1 MVTFVRTL
9 ELPKPM
15 ILKKVFLLLIIFLLT
30 AQLEKIHAQDSLTLD
45 ADSLSKDSVNT
56 TLIIDVTPKEG
67 FNFWEERFKGNWAG
81 VFFAFNGFAQPDYS
95 MYSDMDD
102 GFMEPEIWSS
112 NCLSINLIQA
122 SLSLQHNRNFIGLV
136 TGLGADFQS
145 YRLDKNYSLE
155 KETGRIEPVQLAYE
169 DNLKSKFSSIYLSAP
184 LLLEFQIPVGQYS
197 NRMYFSAGV
206 ITSLRLETHTKVK
219 YRADNKRQ
227 KLKEPGD
234 FYLRDVRF
242 AGTVRL
248 GYRWINLFAT
258 YDLQPLFKDGKGPE
272 LYPFSVGVALVT
284 F

>member
-9 ELPKPM
+9 ELPNPM
-15 ILKKVFLLLIIFLLT
+15 ILKKVFLLLIISLLT
-30 AQLEKIHAQDSLTLD
+30 AKLGTIQAQDSLLQET
-45 ADSLSKDSVNT
+45 DSLSNDSVNT
-56 TLIIDVTPKEG
+56 TLIIDVTPKDG

-81 VFFAFNGFAQPDYS
+81 VFIAVNGFAQPDYS
-95 MYSDMDD
+95 MYAEMDD
-102 GFMEPEIWSS
+102 GFMEPEIWRS

-122 SLSLQHNRNFIGLV
+122 SLGLQRNRNFIGLV

-155 KETGRIEPVQLAYE
+155 KGTDRVEPVQLAYE

-184 LLLEFQIPVGQYS
+184 VLLEFQIPMGQYS

-206 ITSLRLETHTKVK
+206 ITSVRLETHTKVK
-219 YRADNKRQ
+219 YRVDNKRQ

-234 FYLRDVRF
+234 FYLRDIRF

-272 LYPFSVGVALVT
+272 LYPFSVGVALIT

>member
-1 MVTFVRTL
+1 
-9 ELPKPM
+9 M

-30 AQLEKIHAQDSLTLD
+30 AQLEKIHAQDTPAPD
-45 ADSLSKDSVNT
+45 VDSLSTDSIKPP
-56 TLIIDVTPKEG
+56 LIIDVTPKEG

-81 VFFAFNGFAQPDYS
+81 VFFAVNGFAQPDYS
-95 MYSDMDD
+95 MYPEMDD
-102 GFMEPEIWSS
+102 GFMEPEIWRS

-122 SLSLQHNRNFIGLV
+122 SLSLQRNRNFIGLV

-145 YRLDKNYSLE
+145 YRLDKNYSLQ
-155 KETGRIEPVQLAYE
+155 KESDRVEPVQLAYE

-184 LLLEFQIPVGQYS
+184 LLIEFQVPMGQYS

-206 ITSLRLETHTKVK
+206 ITSVRLDTHTKVK
-219 YRADNKRQ
+219 YRVDNKRQ

-234 FYLRDVRF
+234 FYLRDIRF

-272 LYPFSVGVALVT
+272 LTAFSVGVALVT